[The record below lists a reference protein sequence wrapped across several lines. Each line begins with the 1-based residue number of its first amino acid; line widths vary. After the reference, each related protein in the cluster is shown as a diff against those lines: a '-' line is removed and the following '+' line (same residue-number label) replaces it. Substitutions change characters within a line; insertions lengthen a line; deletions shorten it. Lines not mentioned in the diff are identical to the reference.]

1 MSEYKPG
8 VYAKDGVERVARTA
22 SAAVALVFEGF
33 KLKPEAPVEESVEAP
48 AAAPKADEPVK
59 DEAPKPRSPKQTP
72 TEKKD

>member
-22 SAAVALVFEGF
+22 PAAVALVFEGF
-33 KLKPEAPVEESVEAP
+33 KLKEEGAKQESVETP
-48 AAAPKADEPVK
+48 AEQPKADEPVK